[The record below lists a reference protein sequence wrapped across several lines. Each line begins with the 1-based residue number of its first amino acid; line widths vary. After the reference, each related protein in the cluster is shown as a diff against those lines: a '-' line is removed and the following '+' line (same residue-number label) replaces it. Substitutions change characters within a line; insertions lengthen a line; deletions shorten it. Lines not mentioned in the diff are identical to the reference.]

1 MLSSASGI
9 SLPAMGAGGEEKQAQ
24 GEGERDRTRC
34 TLTQCHKKCSVCLL
48 TKTSNA
54 FLKLGHFPIH
64 FRGLTAFCLRN
75 EELFVWLV
83 FLSFC

>member
-1 MLSSASGI
+1 MAASPPTFLPKRAKVELSHAI
-9 SLPAMGAGGEEKQAQ
+9 SL
-24 GEGERDRTRC
+24 
-34 TLTQCHKKCSVCLL
+34 QCHKKCSVCLL
-48 TKTSNA
+48 TKMSNA

-75 EELFVWLV
+75 EELFVWFV